1 MSVPFL
7 SYCVLCCLFFQL
19 FHLFAGFLSQ
29 LAQGKPMD
37 ECIRCGHYAAN
48 YMIQQSGVTMTQ
60 LPNFS

>member
-7 SYCVLCCLFFQL
+7 SILCTLLPFFQL

-48 YMIQQSGVTMTQ
+48 YMIQQSGVTMTE